1 MAMDQ
6 NQLLERVVG
15 LTQMIEEAA
24 AISDWPRVA
33 RLMERRTP
41 LLESLTLPTSPA
53 ALQALRR
60 VQASIEGL
68 RSRAKTSRAE
78 LEVEYG
84 TAVRG
89 VQAANAYT
97 RVGML

>member
-1 MAMDQ
+1 MDQ
-6 NQLLERVVG
+6 NQLLERVVE

-41 LLESLTLPTSPA
+41 LLESLKLPLSPA
-53 ALQALRR
+53 ALQTLRR
-60 VQASIEGL
+60 VQASIDGL
-68 RSRAKTSRAE
+68 RSRATTSRGE
-78 LEVEYG
+78 LETEY
-84 TAVRG
+84 AASVKG
-89 VQAANAYT
+89 VQAASAYT

>member
-1 MAMDQ
+1 MDQ
-6 NQLLERVVG
+6 NQVLERVVE

-24 AISDWPRVA
+24 ANSDWPRAA

-41 LLESLTLPTSPA
+41 LLESLSLPKSPA

-60 VQASIEGL
+60 VQASIDML
-68 RSRAKTSRAE
+68 RARANVSRVE
-78 LEVEYG
+78 LETEYG
-84 TAVRG
+84 TAVKG
-89 VQAANAYT
+89 VQGASAYA

>member
-6 NQLLERVVG
+6 NQLLERVVE
-15 LTQMIEEAA
+15 LTQMIEEAS

-41 LLESLTLPTSPA
+41 LLESLTLPKSPA
-53 ALQALRR
+53 ALQALHR
-60 VQASIEGL
+60 VQASIDML
-68 RSRAKTSRAE
+68 RSRANTSRAE
-78 LEVEYG
+78 LETEY
-84 TAVRG
+84 AASVRG
-89 VQAANAYT
+89 VQGASAYA